1 MYNWQKKKEG
11 YIYIYMQHLFTYL
24 PTTTITMLINLAK
37 RRGGGGTL
45 NEPLPPSP
53 PP

>member
-37 RRGGGGTL
+37 RRGGGGDTQ
-45 NEPLPPSP
+45 
-53 PP
+53 